1 MVAGGAPKNV
11 DFLLDGISPSDGK
24 FVLRLQLYK
33 GTNNNGCFYG
43 LTGVVLKGSLGE
55 ATLVEDIAA
64 SVQQG
69 NVYDLTGRRVLSPEK
84 GIYIVDGVKKVV
96 K

>member
-1 MVAGGAPKNV
+1 M
-11 DFLLDGISPSDGK
+11 
-24 FVLRLQLYK
+24 RLQLYK

-43 LTGVVLKGSLGE
+43 LTGIVLKGSLGE
-55 ATLVEDIAA
+55 ATSVKDIAS

-69 NVYDLTGRRVLSPEK
+69 NVYDLTGRLVLSPEK